1 MKNLVDKLKEEKTLS
16 SREFLTLLENRND
29 ETDDYIAGLARQ
41 TANEHYGNKILVRGL
56 IEFTNYCK
64 NNCYYCGIRCSN
76 KNADRYRLDE
86 EQILECC
93 QNGYDLGFR
102 TFVLQGGED
111 PVFTDEKILSLVKKI
126 KTEYPDCALTL
137 SVGERDKSAYEAWF
151 SAGADRFLLRHET
164 ADSEHYSLLHPDNLS
179 LENRIK
185 CLETLKKIGYQTGCG
200 FMVGSPNQSYEH
212 IVKDLEFIRD
222 FKPQM
227 VGIGPFIPHKDT
239 PFKDHAAGS
248 AELTIFLLSVIRLM
262 LPNVLLP
269 ATTAL
274 QTLLPDGRKRG
285 FLAGANVC
293 MPNLSPMGV
302 REKYSLYDNK
312 AFSGNESAQS
322 LLSLKKE
329 AEEIGF
335 EVVVDRGDFKE

>member
-41 TANEHYGNKILVRGL
+41 TANEHYGNKIFVRGL

-76 KNADRYRLDE
+76 KNADRYRLDK

-179 LENRIK
+179 LEKRIK
-185 CLETLKKIGYQTGCG
+185 CLESLKEIGYQTGCG

-274 QTLLPDGRKRG
+274 QSLLPDGRKRG

-329 AEEIGF
+329 VEEIGF

>member
-1 MKNLVDKLKEEKTLS
+1 M
-16 SREFLTLLENRND
+16 
-29 ETDDYIAGLARQ
+29 
-41 TANEHYGNKILVRGL
+41 
-56 IEFTNYCK
+56 
-64 NNCYYCGIRCSN
+64 
-76 KNADRYRLDE
+76 
-86 EQILECC
+86 
-93 QNGYDLGFR
+93 
-102 TFVLQGGED
+102 
-111 PVFTDEKILSLVKKI
+111 
-126 KTEYPDCALTL
+126 

-185 CLETLKKIGYQTGCG
+185 CLESLKEIGYQTGCG

-239 PFKDHAAGS
+239 PFKDYAAGS

-274 QTLLPDGRKRG
+274 QSLLPDGRKRG

-293 MPNLSPMGV
+293 MPNLSPISV